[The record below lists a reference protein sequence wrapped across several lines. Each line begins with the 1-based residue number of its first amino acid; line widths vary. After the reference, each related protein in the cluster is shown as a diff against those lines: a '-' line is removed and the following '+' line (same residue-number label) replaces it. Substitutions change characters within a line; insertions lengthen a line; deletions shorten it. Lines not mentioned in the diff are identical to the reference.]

1 MIGFRFILD
10 ARLLILGGVNN
21 ESYMSSTLYIRF
33 KIISIVPN
41 DYKRIVDIK

>member
-1 MIGFRFILD
+1 MIGFRLIFD
-10 ARLLILGGVNN
+10 ARLLITAIINN
-21 ESYMSSTLYIRF
+21 ESYMSKKLYIRF